1 MGTVLTPIL
10 SATAGTPRSYNLGLA
25 ETYSWLP
32 IEGDALG
39 RPLYARASYIT
50 NFSDMSIFLS
60 ASELSIGAVTIK
72 DNNSGL
78 NADVVDVPGY
88 GAGLQVLTQDLES
101 DIDDITIGDKEGHYA
116 DVVPH
121 LSALQ
126 VTVTNLND
134 SPNLDAFGR
143 LRISNPISLFDS
155 KNIYD
160 NGIFFWN
167 YKQRDGQEIFL
178 SNDSSKVASVTA
190 SGGYF
195 VKETYKR
202 FGYQPGKSQL
212 LLFTGVLS
220 AENDVIKRE
229 GVFRS
234 LSGDDYTE
242 KLAGLYFQAYK
253 TSGMADNESYA
264 WVINNADNLVPS
276 QSATQAE
283 WNLDKMDGSGP
294 SGVDLDFSKSQI
306 FVTDFEWLGVGRVR
320 CGFNIDGKTYYCHE
334 FLNANNIT
342 GTYMIDPNLPIRYEI
357 RSTGGTGSM
366 KTICCSLMTEGG
378 ADSPAYITR
387 SASLSSS
394 ISPTVNNRRG
404 LIGIRLRPDRSDAV
418 NEIVTVDIL
427 PQIDQQNTFGPYKWE
442 LVMRPTP
449 AVGVNWVD
457 VGTSSSIQYAQGSAT
472 LQVSGGTVI
481 ATGFGNRDTKIEL
494 LDPLFNKCV
503 RLGRSLDQ
511 IPDELW
517 LVITYYANPQ
527 ATWAA
532 MTWGEGD

>member
-1 MGTVLTPIL
+1 MTVNYQTAEYNKFLQLNANSNYPPVSVVRWEYPDTSPAFPNNTGLGPISSVDVYSKYAILTHLTNPDDIKISL
-10 SATAGTPRSYNLGLA
+10 SAENINISLDSVEADMAILV
-25 ETYSWLP
+25 EQ
-32 IEGDALG
+32 
-39 RPLYARASYIT
+39 T
-50 NFSDMSIFLS
+50 N
-60 ASELSIGAVTIK
+60 
-72 DNNSGL
+72 
-78 NADVVDVPGY
+78 
-88 GAGLQVLTQDLES
+88 DLERNTFDTAS
-101 DIDDITIGDKEGHYA
+101 ACDDIYWESVK
-116 DVVPH
+116 
-121 LSALQ
+121 
-126 VTVTNLND
+126 LNKKLED
-134 SPNLDAFGR
+134 SPLLDAFGR

-160 NGIFFWN
+160 NGTFFWN

-178 SNDSSKVASVTA
+178 SNDSSKVAYITA

-294 SGVDLDFSKSQI
+294 SGVTLDFSKSQI

-378 ADSPAYITR
+378 TDTPAYITR

-427 PQIDQQNTFGPYKWE
+427 PQIDQQNTFGPFKWE

-449 AVGVNWVD
+449 AVEVNWVN
-457 VGTSSSIQYAQGSAT
+457 VGTTSSSIQYAQGSAT
-472 LQVSGGTVI
+472 LQISGGTVV

-494 LDPLFNKCV
+494 LDPLFNKCI

-527 ATWAA
+527 ATWAS